1 MTDSHRK
8 SFAEK
13 LKVIAKLSNP
23 ALIDA
28 FARVRREDFVGAG
41 PWQILP
47 ASLDQP
53 YQCTPDAD
61 PRHLYQDVLVALDPE
76 RHLNNGLPSWLARAM
91 ELSGVK
97 AGETVV
103 HIGAGV
109 GYYTAIFADVVG
121 VSGRVLGIEVDSGL
135 AERAKKNL
143 APYKNVEAVHGNG
156 SDYELAGADVI
167 FVNAGATHVQL
178 AWLQKLNLHGRLL
191 VPLTYAREHEGQ
203 LLRVTR
209 EPDRYRA
216 EFVHGVYMYP
226 CVGSREDAY
235 AKALKNSAETKGWEF
250 SGELRLDPHNAD
262 SHCWVKTD
270 SYWLRA
276 DSVL

>member
-1 MTDSHRK
+1 MTDSYRK
-8 SFAEK
+8 VFAED
-13 LKVIAKLSNP
+13 LKVIAKISNVS
-23 ALIDA
+23 LVDA
-28 FARVRREDFVGAG
+28 FARVRREDFVGPG

-47 ASLDQP
+47 ASLDQS
-53 YQCTPDAD
+53 YQFTPDAD
-61 PRHLYQDVLVALDPE
+61 PRHLYQDVLVALDAE
-76 RHLNNGLPSWLARAM
+76 RHLNNGLPSWLAKAM

-109 GYYTAIFADVVG
+109 GYYTAIFAEVVG
-121 VSGRVLGIEVDSGL
+121 TSGRVVGIEVDSSL
-135 AERAKKNL
+135 AERAKNNL
-143 APYKNVEAVHGNG
+143 ASYQNVEAVHGNG
-156 SDYELAGADVI
+156 SAHELVGADVI

-178 AWLQKLNLHGRLL
+178 AWLEKLNLHGRLL

-226 CVGSREDAY
+226 CVGSREDAH
-235 AKALKNSAETKGWEF
+235 AKALKESVETKGWNF

-262 SHCWVKTD
+262 SRCWMRTE
-270 SYWLRA
+270 SYWLQTDA
-276 DSVL
+276 AL

>member
-1 MTDSHRK
+1 MTASYRAL
-8 SFAEK
+8 FADA
-13 LKVIAKLSNP
+13 LKAKVNIENAGLV
-23 ALIDA
+23 DA
-28 FARVRREDFVGAG
+28 FAQVPREAFVGPG

-47 ASLDQP
+47 ATLDQP
-53 YQCTPDAD
+53 YQTTPDND

-91 ELSGVK
+91 DLSGVK
-97 AGETVV
+97 KGETVI

-109 GYYTAIFADVVG
+109 GYYTAIFAEIVG
-121 VSGRVLGIEVDSGL
+121 SSGHVLGIEVDQEL
-135 AERAKKNL
+135 AGRAQKNL
-143 APYKNVEAVHGNG
+143 KRYSNVGMLHGNG
-156 SDYELAGADVI
+156 SAHELVEADVI

-178 AWLQKLNLHGRLL
+178 GWLEKLKTNGRLL

-226 CVGSREDAY
+226 CVGSRDDSY
-235 AKALKNSAETKGWEF
+235 ATALKASAEQKGWNF
-250 SGELRLDPHNAD
+250 RGELRLDPRNAD
-262 SHCWVKTD
+262 SSCWTKTD
-270 SYWLRA
+270 TYWLKA
-276 DSVL
+276 VS